1 VVLVA
6 VVQIH
11 QLVEAELLD
20 KEILEVPELEDLRLA
35 LAAGVEERVEQDPP
49 APHPLAVLVELDII

>member
-1 VVLVA
+1 
-6 VVQIH
+6 
-11 QLVEAELLD
+11 LVEAELLD

-49 APHPLAVLVELDII
+49 APQPLAAPVVLDIIYLLLGEVVL